1 MPKIFEPFSQED
13 VNQAT
18 KYGSTGLGMA
28 ITKNIVDMLNGK
40 IEVDSEKGVGSTFTV
55 TISLKIADGSETAA
69 EVIQPPE
76 EVQTQAEVKSEDL
89 TGKRILIAEDM
100 LVNADIL
107 KEILLM
113 RFIESERA
121 ENGQVA
127 VDMFAKS
134 APGYYDA
141 ILMDIRMP
149 IICQSRLMRSGFLR
163 RLKLLF
169 SNIKFLGEC
178 AVKKYAAKGL
188 TACTYN
194 TVEQVFYSDGWLKDE
209 NVAIISCDDGTR
221 PVVFKIEATDEDAH

>member
-55 TISLKIADGSETAA
+55 TISLKTADGRETAE
-69 EVIQPPE
+69 EVVQSPE
-76 EVQTQAEVKSEDL
+76 EVQTQAEVESEDL

-107 KEILLM
+107 KDILLM

-127 VDMFAKS
+127 VDMFSKS

-149 IICQSRLMRSGFLR
+149 IMNGLQATETIRALDRPDAKTIPIIAVTANAFEEDVQRSLQAGMNAHLSKPVAAERLFETLETFI
-163 RLKLLF
+163 LK
-169 SNIKFLGEC
+169 
-178 AVKKYAAKGL
+178 
-188 TACTYN
+188 
-194 TVEQVFYSDGWLKDE
+194 
-209 NVAIISCDDGTR
+209 
-221 PVVFKIEATDEDAH
+221 H

>member
-1 MPKIFEPFSQED
+1 MTKFEGHASFNFIVKDTGIGIDKNYLPKIFEPFSQED

-28 ITKNIVDMLNGK
+28 IT
-40 IEVDSEKGVGSTFTV
+40 V
-55 TISLKIADGSETAA
+55 TISLKTADGSEITE

-127 VDMFAKS
+127 VDMFSKS

-141 ILMDIRMP
+141 ILMDIRIMNGL
-149 IICQSRLMRSGFLR
+149 QAAE
-163 RLKLLF
+163 
-169 SNIKFLGEC
+169 NIRALDRPD
-178 AVKKYAAKGL
+178 AK
-188 TACTYN
+188 TIPRVCCEKN
-194 TVEQVFYSDGWLKDE
+194 
-209 NVAIISCDDGTR
+209 
-221 PVVFKIEATDEDAH
+221 